1 MNPQPHRIDTHHHIV
16 PPKYLARAREQV
28 LGVAHVHAPKLINWT
43 PAMALDAMDQ
53 GGVATAVTS
62 ISSPGVWFGDD
73 AAGREIARDCN
84 EFAARMAQD
93 HKGRFGVFAALPLP
107 DVEGSLS
114 EIEYALDTLG
124 ADGFCL
130 MTNYD
135 DKWPGDAAFAP
146 VFDELNRR
154 RALVF
159 FHPTAAACC
168 TGLIPGVPEAT
179 IEFPFDT
186 VRAVVSLLYSGTFSR
201 CAGIKFIF
209 PHAGSA
215 VPLLKARIC
224 RLAGNDRVLAA
235 RLPQGP
241 MHELQKL
248 YYDIALSAR
257 PETLAPLLHLVT
269 VEKLLF
275 GSDFPFANKGA
286 TMEDTLEG
294 MYGHGFTAAELRALE
309 RGNAEVLLP
318 RFR

>member
-1 MNPQPHRIDTHHHIV
+1 MPPEYFEEVGIERIFGRSSR
-16 PPKYLARAREQV
+16 RASGPFQ
-28 LGVAHVHAPKLINWT
+28 WT
-43 PAMALDAMDQ
+43 PQTSIDAMDRN
-53 GGVATAVTS
+53 GIATAVSS
-62 ISSPGVWFGDD
+62 ISAPGTWLGDITQ
-73 AAGREIARDCN
+73 GRRLSRQCN
-84 EFAARMAQD
+84 EYAARLASD
-93 HKGRFGVFAALPLP
+93 YPGRFGVFAALPLP
-107 DVEGSLS
+107 DVEGSLR

-146 VFDELNRR
+146 VFDELDRR

-224 RLAGNDRVLAA
+224 RLVGNDRVLAA
-235 RLPQGP
+235 RLPNGP

-269 VEKLLF
+269 VEKVLF

-294 MYGHGFTAAELRALE
+294 MYGHGFTAAELRAIE
-309 RGNAEVLLP
+309 RGNAEVLLL